1 MAYPLR
7 IQKRSTIAAHGGTP
21 GSALQEYVDRLV
33 RLIPAEVIAAYQAI
47 RGIVVAVAPDS
58 QGARSFLPWLPVIG
72 FVLVLFVRAWGTR
85 APSGDLKTIQWRAVG
100 IAAVSFV
107 VLIISLGHPI
117 IVETPIATWIG
128 SVLLILWVF
137 FLPYIYEG
145 S

>member
-1 MAYPLR
+1 MAYPLH
-7 IQKRSTIAAHGGTP
+7 IQKPAAMVAQGGTP
-21 GSALQEYVDRLV
+21 GSPLQQYVDRLI

-47 RGIVVAVAPDS
+47 RGIVVGVAPS
-58 QGARSFLPWLPVIG
+58 SPGAKSFLPWLPVIG
-72 FVLVLFVRAWGTR
+72 VILVLFVRAWGTR

-100 IAAVSFV
+100 IAAVSFI

-117 IVETPIATWIG
+117 VVETPIATWIG

-137 FLPYIYEG
+137 FLPYLYEG